1 MKDKDELL
9 VIQSKIYEIRGQKVM
24 LDRDLAE
31 MYGVLTKVLNQA
43 VKRNPDRFP
52 EDFMFQLTN
61 EETQNWKS
69 QIVTTNS
76 IKMGVR
82 RNPYAFTELGVAML
96 SSVLNSKTAIQIN
109 MSIMRAFVA
118 IRHIAFTPPKDEL
131 QELQNDVRQLKEY
144 IEDVFTDYNDINED
158 TRIQLELINKTLA
171 ELQIQ
176 KKLFNKP
183 RLLFSYCYPVAIENG
198 QTQFIHYI
206 FDGQLCFYRITR
218 AVNWRGKG

>member
-1 MKDKDELL
+1 MNLQ

-31 MYGVLTKVLNQA
+31 MYGVLTKALNQA
-43 VKRNPDRFP
+43 VKRNSDRFP

-69 QIVTTNS
+69 QIVTSNA

-109 MSIMRAFVA
+109 MGIMRAFVT
-118 IRHIAFTPPKDEL
+118 IRQIVLTPPVDRVSLL
-131 QELQNDVRQLKEY
+131 QQEMKELKEY
-144 IEDVFTDYNDINED
+144 LEEVFTDYNDIHDD
-158 TRIQLELINKTLA
+158 TRIQLELINQALA
-171 ELQIQ
+171 GLQAKDREFKERKRIGY
-176 KKLFNKP
+176 KLPGCEDDMN
-183 RLLFSYCYPVAIENG
+183 S
-198 QTQFIHYI
+198 
-206 FDGQLCFYRITR
+206 ITR
-218 AVNWRGKG
+218 K